1 VDINSI
7 KAYIKSPYFK
17 FILKFSILLF
27 LWFFFYHFIYKI
39 DELIFSSQNAD
50 KIDLLNNISV
60 ILAEQANYMLSLFG
74 FETQIEIHKDMVV
87 AKILDNNYTHGVW
100 IGEPC
105 NGVKIFGVFAI
116 FILAFPGRIK
126 HKLWYI
132 PLGIICIHIINV
144 IRIAILIFISSVNP
158 HILDFNHNITFQ
170 IIVYSLILFLWY
182 IWVKIFS
189 GLKTNNLDV

>member
-1 VDINSI
+1 MDINSI